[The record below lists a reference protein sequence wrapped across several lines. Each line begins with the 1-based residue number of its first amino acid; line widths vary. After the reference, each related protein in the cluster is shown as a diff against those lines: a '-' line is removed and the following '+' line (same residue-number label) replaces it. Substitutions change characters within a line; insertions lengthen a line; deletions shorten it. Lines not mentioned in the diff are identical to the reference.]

1 MLNRPAR
8 AIEADTTE
16 AEAEAEAELYIN
28 TEPPSKKKQIKLYGL
43 SRKERPLAK
52 RTSIQNSG

>member
-1 MLNRPAR
+1 MLNRPAH
-8 AIEADTTE
+8 AIEADTPE
-16 AEAEAEAELYIN
+16 AEVELDIN

-52 RTSIQNSG
+52 ITSIQNCSG

>member
-8 AIEADTTE
+8 AIEADTT
-16 AEAEAEAELYIN
+16 EAEAEAELYIN

-52 RTSIQNSG
+52 ITSIQNCSG